1 MKKYYFFFLAA
12 VLFISIHAVAQFQ
25 KIKKTG
31 TTRPVTQPVLVNN
44 QPAVI
49 KNTVLTNP
57 VYDFSKVKIC
67 VDKIQPVNNNLPARR
82 STAGAPLP
90 AINSDGTLSKVGV
103 IQQPLS
109 TATEKMWNPG
119 DVITVFLATAN
130 GSDFIREQVKQFA
143 RVWEQHANIKF
154 DFTTDFDAAK
164 IKVGFFKNG
173 QSWSW
178 VGRDVLFNPLQF
190 YTMNFGWFDAAT
202 LPEEFSSTVT
212 HEFGHALGFLHE
224 QQSPASPLQWNL
236 NKTYAYFKTND
247 NWDPAMVDVQVINK
261 SNANNTNFSSYDR
274 FSIMHYYIPDDLLM
288 SGSGAPVNNWLSA
301 IDKQYARFWYPSPPE
316 GSTTTGMLRTTDDC
330 DEVAF
335 EFMYNMVP
343 ADKVEF
349 VFALGETN
357 TKKVTWWKQIGI
369 PKTNNT
375 ETFLWVQNHSLIA
388 SENRTTLTMQIPF
401 NEIDINKGISFW
413 KAKFLGVHTL
423 LNYKWNVLPAVR
435 GGCRI
440 ILTWNKDVC
449 P

>member
-1 MKKYYFFFLAA
+1 MLIPI
-12 VLFISIHAVAQFQ
+12 LLISIHAPAQVQ
-25 KIKKTG
+25 KIIRPEIA
-31 TTRPVTQPVLVNN
+31 RPVAKPVIVNN
-44 QPAVI
+44 QTVVI

-82 STAGAPLP
+82 STAGKPLP
-90 AINSDGTLSKVGV
+90 AINSDGTLSQVGV

-130 GSDFIREQVKQFA
+130 GSDFIRDQVKQFS

-154 DFTTDFDAAK
+154 DFITDFNAAK
-164 IKVGFFKNG
+164 IKVGFFNNG

-178 VGRDVLFNPLQF
+178 LGRDVLFNPLQL

-202 LPEEFSSTVT
+202 LREEFSRTVT

-236 NKTYAYFKTND
+236 PKTYAYFKTENK
-247 NWDPAMVDVQVINK
+247 WDAAMVDIQVINK
-261 SNANNTNFSSYDR
+261 SDQNSTNYSAYDK

-288 SGSGAPVNNWLSA
+288 SGSGAPDNKWLSA

-316 GSTTTGMLRTTDDC
+316 GSTSTGMLRTTDDC

-349 VFALGETN
+349 VFILIGYDN
-357 TKKVTWWKQIGI
+357 TTV
-369 PKTNNT
+369 
-375 ETFLWVQNHSLIA
+375 EC
-388 SENRTTLTMQIPF
+388 
-401 NEIDINKGISFW
+401 SF
-413 KAKFLGVHTL
+413 TI
-423 LNYKWNVLPAVR
+423 
-435 GGCRI
+435 CS
-440 ILTWNKDVC
+440 
-449 P
+449 

>member
-1 MKKYYFFFLAA
+1 MLIPI
-12 VLFISIHAVAQFQ
+12 LLISIHAPAQFQ
-25 KIKKTG
+25 KINKSEIAL
-31 TTRPVTQPVLVNN
+31 PVAKSVIVNN
-44 QPAVI
+44 QTAVI

-57 VYDFSKVKIC
+57 VFDFSKVKIC
-67 VDKIQPVNNNLPARR
+67 VEMAPSGNVNLPLRR
-82 STAGAPLP
+82 NSAGSPVTK
-90 AINSDGTLSKVGV
+90 INSDGTLLQVGV

-154 DFTTDFDAAK
+154 DFITDFSAAQ
-164 IKVGFFKNG
+164 IKVSFLKNG

-178 VGRDVLFNPLQF
+178 VGRDVLFNPLKL
-190 YTMNFGWFDAAT
+190 YTMNFGWFDTAT
-202 LPEEFSSTVT
+202 LPEEFSNTVT
-212 HEFGHALGFLHE
+212 HEFGHVLGFLHE

-236 NKTYAYFKTND
+236 PKTYAYFKTENK
-247 NWDPAMVDVQVINK
+247 WDAAMVDAQVINK
-261 SNANNTNFSSYDR
+261 SNANNTNFSNYDR
-274 FSIMHYYIPDDLLM
+274 FSIMHYFIPDDLLM
-288 SGSGAPVNNWLSA
+288 SGSGAPVNNRLSA
-301 IDKQYARFWYPSPPE
+301 IDKQYARIWYPSLPE
-316 GSTTTGMLRTTDDC
+316 GSTTTGLLRTTDDC

-349 VFALGETN
+349 VIILGETN

-369 PKTNNT
+369 PKNNNT
-375 ETFLWVQNHSLIA
+375 ETFLWVQNYSLIP

>member
-1 MKKYYFFFLAA
+1 MKKYYFFFLAS

-67 VDKIQPVNNNLPARR
+67 VDKIQPVNNNLPPRR
-82 STAGAPLP
+82 SSAGAPLP

-224 QQSPASPLQWNL
+224 QQSPASPL
-236 NKTYAYFKTND
+236 
-247 NWDPAMVDVQVINK
+247 
-261 SNANNTNFSSYDR
+261 
-274 FSIMHYYIPDDLLM
+274 
-288 SGSGAPVNNWLSA
+288 
-301 IDKQYARFWYPSPPE
+301 
-316 GSTTTGMLRTTDDC
+316 
-330 DEVAF
+330 
-335 EFMYNMVP
+335 
-343 ADKVEF
+343 
-349 VFALGETN
+349 
-357 TKKVTWWKQIGI
+357 
-369 PKTNNT
+369 
-375 ETFLWVQNHSLIA
+375 
-388 SENRTTLTMQIPF
+388 
-401 NEIDINKGISFW
+401 
-413 KAKFLGVHTL
+413 
-423 LNYKWNVLPAVR
+423 
-435 GGCRI
+435 
-440 ILTWNKDVC
+440 
-449 P
+449 